1 MDKGYNYEYLFLDF
15 FLYYAK
21 KSGFNTLQ
29 EAIGN
34 TEEGMAFRNNQAGDS
49 ALDDNDFTYEEMNET
64 YLSNVAQIMQ
74 SYLT

>member
-1 MDKGYNYEYLFLDF
+1 
-15 FLYYAK
+15 
-21 KSGFNTLQ
+21 
-29 EAIGN
+29 
-34 TEEGMAFRNNQAGDS
+34 MAFRNNQAGDS